1 MKGRVQR
8 LSVGH
13 GLGCHGKQ
21 NVECIPDIL
30 ARLSQNNAFFKN
42 NIPSSE
48 SDEGARGYGI
58 VVFEAV
64 TTIPYSG
71 RILSLEG
78 FRTLRGISN
87 RPERWN
93 IVTFFYFKKPPG
105 IVGNKGLTAPNDS
118 GSVPQL

>member
-1 MKGRVQR
+1 M
-8 LSVGH
+8 
-13 GLGCHGKQ
+13 
-21 NVECIPDIL
+21 
-30 ARLSQNNAFFKN
+30 SQNIAFFKN

-48 SDEGARGYGI
+48 SDVGAKGYGI

-93 IVTFFYFKKPPG
+93 IVTIFNFETSSYYP
-105 IVGNKGLTAPNDS
+105 T
-118 GSVPQL
+118 